1 MNFLRAIAFLWICI
15 PYIVL
20 GQVRPLKIG
29 DTFDFKEPLA
39 VINWRDST
47 LRLDNVNKDL
57 IILDFFTT
65 SCTSCIEAMPKN
77 NKLQQVFD
85 GRLQIIPVGIESK
98 ERIEKLLAENR
109 YMKDLKLPLVVEDKV
124 LTKIFPHQGVP
135 HVVWIY
141 KGRVAA
147 ITTGD
152 MMTEKN
158 IKELLDGNDIKNWPI
173 KDDFY
178 EDHERDSLN
187 FSSGLYSR
195 LLPYVNGA
203 PLSYQ
208 VDTIGNQVRYRM
220 TNATAVSAFL
230 YLYSQ
235 IKQLPL
241 MKKERIKLDVNN
253 LYEFENLDSIPESIW
268 MQKNAFS
275 YESTWPLLM
284 DHKDRIQAVIK
295 DLSNRLDLDVDL
307 TPQKSAIWLV
317 KSGKTGND
325 KLQSGKSP
333 TDLKTWITML
343 EIFNTSFPPIEINNG
358 LADQIIAT
366 DAVNDF
372 ESLKKV
378 LRGNGLDLKKVER
391 EILSLVIRSH

>member
-1 MNFLRAIAFLWICI
+1 MNFLKVIAFLWIWI
-15 PYIVL
+15 PCMVF
-20 GQVRPLKIG
+20 GQVKPLKIG
-29 DTFDFKEPLA
+29 DTLDYNEPLS
-39 VINWRDST
+39 VINWKDNTLMLDS
-47 LRLDNVNKDL
+47 VNKDL

-77 NKLQQVFD
+77 NKLQHRFAE
-85 GRLQIIPVGIESK
+85 RLQIIPVGIESK
-98 ERIEKLLAENR
+98 ERIGQLLAENR
-109 YMKDLKLPLVVEDKV
+109 YMKDINLPLVVEEKV
-124 LTKIFPHQGVP
+124 LTKAFPHQGVP
-135 HVVWIY
+135 HVVWIF
-141 KGRVAA
+141 KGRVVA

-152 MMTEKN
+152 MIAEEN
-158 IKELLDGNDIKNWPI
+158 IKDLLNGNDIKNWPM

-178 EDHERDSLN
+178 YAHRADSISS
-187 FSSGLYSR
+187 SSGLYSR
-195 LLPYVNGA
+195 LLPYENGA
-203 PLSYQ
+203 ALNYK

-241 MKKERIKLDVNN
+241 MKKERIQLHVNN

-268 MQKNAFS
+268 MQKNAFT

-284 DHKDRIQAVIK
+284 NHRDRIKSVIQ

-307 TPQKSAIWLV
+307 TMQKSSIWLIKNGASKKNGV
-317 KSGKTGND
+317 QD
-325 KLQSGKSP
+325 GKS
-333 TDLKTWITML
+333 KTELRTWVTML
-343 EIFNTSFPPIEINNG
+343 EIFNTSFPPIEIDNG
-358 LADQIIAT
+358 LVDRTIFT

-378 LRGNGLDLKKVER
+378 LKRNGLDLKKTDR
-391 EILSLVIRSH
+391 EILSLVIRSR